1 MESAMMTRSDATQLI
16 REKKRALGLTWAEIA
31 ASMGMSEVFT
41 TSACLG
47 MNSLTLD
54 KAESLVKK
62 LGLPA
67 AVGSV
72 LAEYP
77 TKIFD
82 QAVPTDPC
90 IYRLYE
96 IVGVYG
102 ETLKELIQEKGGD
115 GIMSAID
122 FTMSVDKVA
131 GPSGTRIE
139 VKMSGKFLP
148 YNRW

>member
-1 MESAMMTRSDATQLI
+1 MMSKADVTEMI
-16 REKKRALGLTWAEIA
+16 MEKKRAGGTTWAEIA
-31 ASMGMSEVFT
+31 AMADLGEVFV

-47 MNSLTLD
+47 MNSLPREAAD
-54 KAESLVKK
+54 KVATG
-62 LGLPA
+62 LGLPQEA
-67 AVGSV
+67 AVV
-72 LAEYP
+72 LAEFP
-77 TKIFD
+77 KKMFE

-122 FTMSVDKVA
+122 FEMSVEKVPNDK
-131 GPSGTRIE
+131 GDRIE

-148 YNRW
+148 YKSW